1 MGPKP
6 SVSTLL
12 LLVQGH
18 GESIECARWGRG
30 RGGGGAPFTLR
41 CGAGKLAQALAKEV
55 APLACELRARGLR
68 PSSQLSEQMQEFRA
82 DQQRRAR
89 DEARAAGV
97 RQRRSSVS
105 WSSHRGRGSLA
116 QPQSTL
122 KQTVLSMRRGPRPQR
137 APVWGAVAVAAVLF
151 YLQETAHRS
160 LRILTPLFT
169 GGRMPAL
176 NSLNVCPLLLPRR
189 AAATIPRRTR

>member
-1 MGPKP
+1 MLAGA
-6 SVSTLL
+6 
-12 LLVQGH
+12 
-18 GESIECARWGRG
+18 GEGRG
-30 RGGGGAPFTLR
+30 RRSFHTQMWSWEAGPGLGEGGGPSCMRIEG
-41 CGAGKLAQALAKEV
+41 
-55 APLACELRARGLR
+55 RGLR

-97 RQRRSSVS
+97 RRRRSSVS